1 MQSNNIEFSG
11 HVVLKDGRLRGK
23 CSNVW
28 VGTPLNPKGMMIS
41 TSSIVLYSRIRYI
54 YERRYNYW
62 IHGFLFSIPILIHP
76 KSHYRSAPDATLLE
90 YRFP

>member
-11 HVVLKDGRLRGK
+11 HVVLKAGRLRGK

-41 TSSIVLYSRIRYI
+41 SNSTVQQ
-54 YERRYNYW
+54 N
-62 IHGFLFSIPILIHP
+62 
-76 KSHYRSAPDATLLE
+76 TV
-90 YRFP
+90 